1 MRPQL
6 SATARVGLSRRS
18 AGMLSTA
25 ASGLLLAMVVLPVTA
40 MACPFCGPAESVT
53 RQMSLVEAAAIVRA
67 TGEPTNPETRL
78 RPYFV
83 EHVLKGADRLAKDA
97 DGKFRKVLSFS
108 PAEEPK
114 PDDRYLILGADDSGE
129 LYWSAPL
136 PVNERAIEYLTQEL
150 PQAPAEG
157 VERLRFF
164 VPRLRHEEPYI
175 ADDAYGEFAR
185 TEYDVVQQLRPYL
198 SREELRKWIED
209 EKTTTSQRRLFLT
222 LLGLCATPD
231 DADWLRALIPV
242 EQAKEPADRS
252 LDALVACYLTVTGEK
267 GLEWVEK
274 EILLEQEP
282 VFSDVNAVVLALR
295 FHGEQE
301 KVIDRERLAASLRL
315 VLNHPNW
322 VDTVVADLA
331 RWKDWSVL
339 DRLVEIYRTAD
350 EEHRYVRVPIVQYV
364 KACPLPEAKEA
375 LSKLEAI
382 DPQAVRRASSVFL
395 PFGVGGPG
403 ERK

>member
-1 MRPQL
+1 MRPIR
-6 SATARVGLSRRS
+6 SATVR
-18 AGMLSTA
+18 AGWSGRWAFILA
-25 ASGLLLAMVVLPVTA
+25 ASLLAAWLAPA
-40 MACPFCGPAESVT
+40 AAQACPFCGPAESVT
-53 RQMSLVEAAAIVRA
+53 RQMSVVEAAAVVRA

-78 RPYFV
+78 RPYFI
-83 EHVLKGADRLAKDA
+83 EHVLKGADRLVKDE
-97 DGKFRKVLSFS
+97 GGNYVPVRSFS

-114 PDDRYLILGADDSGE
+114 ADDRYLILGADDSGE

-136 PVNERAIEYLTQEL
+136 PVNARAVQYLTREL

-164 VPRLRHEEPYI
+164 VPLLRHEEQFI

-198 SREELRKWIED
+198 SRKTLRAWIED

-222 LLGLCATPD
+222 LLGLCATKD
-231 DADWLRALIPV
+231 DAPWLRELIPV
-242 EQAKEPADRS
+242 EQAKEPTDRS
-252 LDALVACYLTVTGEK
+252 LDALVACYLTITGED
-267 GLEWVEK
+267 GLARVEH
-274 EILLEQEP
+274 EILKKPDP
-282 VFSDVNAVVLALR
+282 VFADVNAIVLALR

-301 KVIDRERLAASLRL
+301 KVIDRERLAASMRL
-315 VLNHPNW
+315 VLDHPNW

-331 RWKDWSVL
+331 RWKDWSAL

-350 EEHRYVRVPIVQYV
+350 AEHRYVRVPIVQYM
-364 KACPLPEAKEA
+364 KACPLPEARTA
-375 LSKLEAI
+375 LKTLEEI

-395 PFGVGGPG
+395 PFGAGSGGS
-403 ERK
+403 RN